1 MVLPVGVAAEVP
13 GEPLPPA
20 RALGA
25 GQEMTRNP
33 REQLQGETK
42 RLKKAKEK
50 KRLLENT
57 VKHTNICRIIIQ
69 DCVSSCNS
77 YLQLHITFTKRHTL
91 LLQL

>member
-1 MVLPVGVAAEVP
+1 MVLPVGVAAEVT

-25 GQEMTRNP
+25 WQEMMRNP

-42 RLKKAKEK
+42 CLKK
-50 KRLLENT
+50 KRKREIIT
-57 VKHTNICRIIIQ
+57 KHCKHTCRIIIE

-77 YLQLHITFTKRHTL
+77 YLQHHFY
-91 LLQL
+91 